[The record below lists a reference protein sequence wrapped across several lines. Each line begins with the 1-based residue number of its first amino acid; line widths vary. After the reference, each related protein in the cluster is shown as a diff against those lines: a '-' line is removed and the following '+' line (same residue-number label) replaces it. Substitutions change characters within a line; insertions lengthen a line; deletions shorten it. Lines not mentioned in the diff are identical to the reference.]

1 MAATQESALVAGTPA
16 LARRRRWALWWR
28 ESSGSVADLGVLIPI
43 AVALIVA
50 NGLSATAVLL
60 PAGLLY
66 LVVAWMYR
74 VPVAVQPLKAFGAIA
89 IAAGVGVDVIA
100 AGALL
105 MGLLFLALGGLGV
118 LDRVAAMFPVAVIR
132 GVQLTVGLLFFKI
145 GWGLIA
151 HPPKTF
157 VDQAAGWWVPVLA
170 LALVAGLLV
179 LRSWIVLPL
188 VVAGVVVAVLAAGD
202 RWEWGPSPISMPTLS
217 WSAFATAAVL
227 LVIPQVPLTF
237 ANSCLAPADAA
248 RAYFGDEAVRVT
260 PNRLAGTL
268 GGANV
273 FAAAIGGM
281 PVCHGAGGMSAHYAF
296 GARTWRAP
304 VVIGVLLT
312 GIAVAVGA
320 ALAEVLPAFPLPILA
335 AMLAVAGVAHVLL
348 LRDVNGWRA
357 WSVVILIGV
366 LGVTWNL
373 AGAVLLGLAV
383 WWAGN
388 LLQSCR
394 GGWQGTG

>member
-1 MAATQESALVAGTPA
+1 MAATRESALIQQPPPA
-16 LARRRRWALWWR
+16 ATRRRRWALWWR

-66 LVVAWMYR
+66 LAVAWVYR

-105 MGLLFLALGGLGV
+105 MGVVFLLLGGLGL
-118 LDRVAAMFPVAVIR
+118 LDRVAALFPTAVIR

-170 LALVAGLLV
+170 AVLIVGLLV

-188 VVAGVVVAVLAAGD
+188 VVAGAVVAVIAAGD
-202 RWEWGPSPISMPTLS
+202 GWVWGPSAITLPTLS
-217 WSAFATAAVL
+217 WSALATAAVL

-248 RAYFGDEAVRVT
+248 REYFGDEGARVT

-304 VVIGVLLT
+304 VIIGGLLT
-312 GIAVAVGA
+312 VTAVVAGA
-320 ALAEVLPAFPLPILA
+320 ALAGVLPAFPLPILA
-335 AMLAVAGVAHVLL
+335 AMLAVAGVAHIMLL
-348 LRDVNGWRA
+348 KDVRGWRSWA
-357 WSVVILIGV
+357 VVIGIGALGV
-366 LGVTWNL
+366 LWNL

-383 WWAGN
+383 WW
-388 LLQSCR
+388 LLGRVASR
-394 GGWQGTG
+394 ARPS

>member
-1 MAATQESALVAGTPA
+1 MPESAFVEARPA
-16 LARRRRWALWWR
+16 SSRLRRGVLWWR

-66 LVVAWMYR
+66 LVVAWVYR

-105 MGLLFLALGGLGV
+105 MGLVFLALGGLGV
-118 LDRVAAMFPVAVIR
+118 LDRVAALFPVAVIR
-132 GVQLTVGLLFFKI
+132 GVQLTVGPLFFKI

-151 HPPKTF
+151 HPPTTF

-170 LALVAGLLV
+170 AVLVLGLLV

-202 RWEWGPSPISMPTLS
+202 LWAWGPSPISMPTLS
-217 WSAFATAAVL
+217 WPAFATAAVL
-227 LVIPQVPLTF
+227 LVIPQVPLTC

-268 GGANV
+268 GGANI

-281 PVCHGAGGMSAHYAF
+281 PVCHGAGGMSAHYVF

-304 VVIGVLLT
+304 IVIGVLLT
-312 GIAVAVGA
+312 GMAVAVGA
-320 ALAEVLPAFPLPILA
+320 ALAEVLPAFPLPVLA

-348 LRDVNGWRA
+348 LRDVNSWRA

-388 LLQSCR
+388 LLQRRR